1 VLRLGIDTGGT
12 FTDAVLLDEADR
24 LVAKAKA
31 LTTKHALV
39 EGVRAAVD
47 AVLAAAPA
55 VPIGLVGLSTT
66 LATNALVERHGAP
79 AGLMMI
85 GFDAAALDR
94 AGLRRALGQDP
105 VALVAGGHDA
115 GGAERAP
122 LDLAAAEAAIR
133 AMAGRVE
140 AIAVTGLFAVR
151 NPAHERRVAE
161 AVTRLTG
168 LPVTCSHEL
177 SARLD
182 APRRALTTLLN
193 ARLIGE
199 IHRLVAA
206 VRALLA
212 ERSIGAPLMVVK
224 GDGSLVAAETA
235 LARPV
240 ETILSGPAA
249 SVVGA
254 AFLSGA
260 RDVVVAD
267 IGGTTT
273 DVAFLR
279 GGRPELDPDG
289 ARVGGWRT
297 MVEAVRVQSWGLG
310 GDSELRRAPG
320 GHLVLGP
327 RRAVPLSLLGR
338 DHPDIAAVLRGQL
351 ERSQAR
357 ELDGRFAV
365 RVRALGGDPGALSRH
380 RRALWERLG
389 DGPLA
394 LEDVVERLHQ
404 ELPLRWLVDRGLVAI
419 GAFTPSDAV
428 HVLGLWT
435 GWSSDAA
442 LLGARLAAR
451 FLLGRDD
458 PAALAAATLELAQR
472 RTAEVLVR
480 SALVEDGLGAGETG
494 DGLADALL
502 LRALAPVPD
511 ALVQPAVTLGRPVVA
526 IGAPA
531 GLVYPEAC
539 RRIGTSAI
547 VPDHAEVANAIGAVV
562 GEVAQVAVVTL
573 TATADE
579 RFRVHLPTGPV
590 DHPRLDDALDCAAA
604 AAREAALER
613 ARAAGAAVPVVTV
626 ARDLVTAADV
636 AGRDLVVE
644 ARVTARAVGRPR
656 LGG

>member
-1 VLRLGIDTGGT
+1 MLRLGIDTGGT
-12 FTDAVLLDEADR
+12 FTDAILLDEADR

-47 AVLAAAPA
+47 AVLAAVPPA
-55 VPIGLVGLSTT
+55 PIGLVGLSTT
-66 LATNALVERHGAP
+66 LATNAVVEGQGAP
-79 AGLMMI
+79 AGLIMV
-85 GFDAAALDR
+85 GFDAAALER

-105 VALVAGGHDA
+105 VALIAGGHDA
-115 GGAERAP
+115 GGSERAP
-122 LDLAAAEAAIR
+122 LDLAAAETAIR

-140 AIAVTGLFAVR
+140 AIAVTALFAVR

-161 AVTRLTG
+161 AVVRLTG

-199 IHRLVAA
+199 IHRLIAA
-206 VRALLA
+206 VRSLLA
-212 ERSIGAPLMVVK
+212 ERSISAPLMVVK

-279 GGRPELDPDG
+279 DGRPELDPDG

-310 GDSELRRAPG
+310 GDSELRVDAAG
-320 GHLVLGP
+320 GLVLGP
-327 RRAVPLSLLGR
+327 RRLVPLSLLGR
-338 DHPDIAAVLRGQL
+338 DHPAVLDALRAQL
-351 ERSQAR
+351 ERPVGRA
-357 ELDGRFAV
+357 LDGRFAV
-365 RVRALGGDPGALSRH
+365 RARALHGDPATLGRH
-380 RRALWERLG
+380 RRALWDQLAK
-389 DGPLA
+389 GPLT
-394 LEDVVERLHQ
+394 LEDVVERQHL
-404 ELPLRWLVDRGLVAI
+404 ELPLRGLVDRGLVAI
-419 GAFTPSDAV
+419 GGFTPSDAA
-428 HVLGLWT
+428 HVLGSWT
-435 GWSSDAA
+435 GWSVDAA
-442 LLGARLAAR
+442 RLGARLAAR
-451 FLLGRDD
+451 TLLGRDD
-458 PAALAAATLELAQR
+458 PEALARTTLELAR
-472 RTAEVLVR
+472 DRAAEVLLR
-480 SALVEDGLGAGETG
+480 SALSEDGLELREGA
-494 DGLADALL
+494 DRLADALL
-502 LRALAPVPD
+502 SRAIRPVAG
-511 ALVQPAVTLGRPVVA
+511 ALVRPAVTLRHPVVA

-531 GLVYPEAC
+531 GLILPEAC
-539 RRIGTSAI
+539 RRLATEAV
-547 VPDHAEVANAIGAVV
+547 VPPHAEVANAIGAVA
-562 GEVAQVAVVTL
+562 GDVVQSATVTI

-579 RFRVHLPTGPV
+579 RCRVHLAEGPE
-590 DHPRLDDALDCAAA
+590 DHPTL
-604 AAREAALER
+604 EAALARAETE
-613 ARAAGAAVPVVTV
+613 ARAAALRRARGAGAAEPVVTV
-626 ARDLVTAADV
+626 ARDVTTALDA
-636 AGRDLVVE
+636 AGRELFVE
-644 ARVTARAVGRPR
+644 ARITARAAGRPAQ
-656 LGG
+656 GG